1 MPTNNSESLVLLVN
15 QDGLALIPRDT
26 PLTRLNYF
34 DGKFLRAA
42 DLKAEQDYV
51 RHLVEMS
58 NQTGGPGVAHGFDLK
73 LGGGDTLNVG
83 PGLAV
88 DPKGRVLLLTVGASV
103 QIRQLIEKS
112 RNQDLVS
119 KSAAK
124 ASSNGDIFKEC
135 ETASVTPPTDALL
148 PSDLYLITVAHAE
161 GYCGEEDVYGKL
173 CEEACSTGTDRPF
186 VKEGLVLRALPL
198 QLKTLLATSKAVSLT
213 QTHRRSLVASA
224 YFTDERLL

>member
-1 MPTNNSESLVLLVN
+1 MPTNNSESLVLLSN
-15 QDGLALIPRDT
+15 QNGWALIPRDT

-42 DLKAEQDYV
+42 DLKAEQDYL
-51 RHLVEMS
+51 RHLVELS

-73 LGGGDTLNVG
+73 LGGTDALNVG

-103 QIRQLIEKS
+103 NLQQLIEQS

-124 ASSNGDIFKEC
+124 ASSNGDKFSEC
-135 ETASVTPPTDALL
+135 ETASVTPPTNALL
-148 PSDLYLITVAHAE
+148 PGDLYL
-161 GYCGEEDVYGKL
+161 
-173 CEEACSTGTDRPF
+173 
-186 VKEGLVLRALPL
+186 
-198 QLKTLLATSKAVSLT
+198 
-213 QTHRRSLVASA
+213 
-224 YFTDERLL
+224 

>member
-1 MPTNNSESLVLLVN
+1 MPTNNSESLVLLVH

-51 RHLVEMS
+51 RHLVEKS

-88 DPKGRVLLLTVGASV
+88 DPKGRVLLLTVNASV
-103 QIRQLIEKS
+103 QIQQLIEKS
-112 RNQDLVS
+112 RDQGLVS

-124 ASSNGDIFKEC
+124 PSSNRDGFGGRGPSR
-135 ETASVTPPTDALL
+135 APP
-148 PSDLYLITVAHAE
+148 
-161 GYCGEEDVYGKL
+161 
-173 CEEACSTGTDRPF
+173 
-186 VKEGLVLRALPL
+186 
-198 QLKTLLATSKAVSLT
+198 
-213 QTHRRSLVASA
+213 
-224 YFTDERLL
+224 